1 MRAAAPALQLPAAR
15 QGPGPLPRSMIDALD
30 VVLTRHSARSLPGDR
45 RAAGV
50 GAGTELAQLRAYQV
64 GDDVRHLDA
73 AATARTGEPHVR
85 LHVPERV
92 QTTWILLDV
101 SASMAFG
108 TTRRLKSDVAEGVA
122 QVMGQLALRR
132 AGALGVVRFGA
143 AGGAGGLRISPLR
156 AGRPALGALRHVLA
170 EGVAA
175 DGTEDSGALHDAC
188 AALGRLAQQPAM
200 VIVVS
205 DFRSAEDPAAAL
217 GHLRAR
223 HTVLCVDIHDPRE
236 AFVPDV
242 GILSVVDPETGARAR
257 VNTGSRRVRERF
269 AALEARRRA
278 LLHEELARLRIAHV
292 SLGTDEEWLLALGRA
307 LR

>member
-1 MRAAAPALQLPAAR
+1 MSPPAPPLQTPAAR
-15 QGPGPLPRSMIDALD
+15 QGPGPLPRSAIDALD
-30 VVLTRHSARSLPGDR
+30 VVLTRHSARSQSGDR

-50 GAGTELAQLRAYQV
+50 GAGTELAQLRGDQV

-73 AATARTGEPHVR
+73 AASARTGEPHVR

-108 TTRRLKSDVAEGVA
+108 TVRRLKSDVAEGVT

-143 AGGAGGLRISPLR
+143 PGAPRISPLR
-156 AGRPALGALRHVLA
+156 AGRPALGALRHILA
-170 EGVAA
+170 EGIAA
-175 DGTEDSGALHDAC
+175 DGTDDTSALHDAC

-223 HTVLCVDIHDPRE
+223 HTVLCVEVHDPRE

-242 GILSVVDPETGARAR
+242 GILSVVDPESGTRAR
-257 VNTGSRRVRERF
+257 VNTGSRSVRERF
-269 AALEARRRA
+269 AALETRRRA
-278 LLHEELARLRIAHV
+278 LLHEELRRLRIAHV
-292 SLGTDEEWLLALGRA
+292 ALGTDEDWLLTLGRT